1 MFSFSMT
8 KEQKMVS
15 REVAKLVKGVVAESA
30 HEMDENGII
39 PEAALQKGWELGASV
54 SLVPEDLGGHGM
66 EDSPVETSIILE
78 ELAYGDM
85 AYAIAATSPSLFIH
99 PIVKMGTEDQK
110 NKYLPLYCKD
120 EFNACTLALNEP
132 HFAADVIDLKTTA
145 EKQGESYIINGK
157 KCFVPMADK
166 SGHMLVA
173 ASLNGVNNLFI
184 VSGDNPGLKISE
196 REKTLGCYALPMFEI
211 EFKDCKIAVDDR
223 LGGEDGCDYNFFIQK
238 TRVGMASMASG
249 VAKASFEFA
258 KEYAKGREQFGQPI
272 VYRQSV
278 AFMLAEMAYEV
289 DSIQLIAQKAAS
301 KLAAGEDVTR
311 DAYLAKFYA
320 GEMCMKVAD
329 YGVQL
334 MGGHG
339 YIREYPVERYYRNAR
354 GVSILEGMAIV

>member
-15 REVAKLVKGVVAESA
+15 KEVAKLVKGVVTENA

-39 PEAALQKGWELGASV
+39 PDDALQKGWDLGSSV
-54 SLVPEDLGGHGM
+54 SIVPEAFGGHGM

-99 PIVKMGTEDQK
+99 PLVKMGTEEQK
-110 NKYLPLYCKD
+110 EKYLPLYCKED
-120 EFNACTLALNEP
+120 FNACTLALNEP
-132 HFAADVIDLKTTA
+132 HFASDVADLKTTA
-145 EKQGESYIINGK
+145 VKKDDTFILNGK

-166 SGHMLVA
+166 AGHMLVA
-173 ASLNGVNNLFI
+173 ASLDGVNNLFI
-184 VSGDNPGLKISE
+184 VAGDNPGIVISE
-196 REKTLGCYALPMFEI
+196 REKTLGCYALPLFEV
-211 EFKDCKIAVDDR
+211 ELTDCAVAAADR
-223 LGGEDGCDYNFFIQK
+223 LGGDDGCDYNFFIQK
-238 TRVGMASMASG
+238 TRVGMAAMAAG
-249 VAKASFEFA
+249 VAKASYEFA

-301 KLAAGEDVTR
+301 KLAVGEDVTR
-311 DAYLAKFYA
+311 DAYLAKLYA